1 MRIVRPDEPAI
12 HVVVE
17 DIADPSIVAEVR
29 AEILAAF
36 RELTPATGAW
46 VVAVVA
52 SDTRG
57 RWDVGMRGPKGSHF
71 VSFAAL
77 PTQVAQVAA
86 AHVRRTLRRLFASD
100 VLH

>member
-12 HVVVE
+12 HVLVE
-17 DIADPSIVAEVR
+17 DITDPAIVADVR
-29 AEILAAF
+29 AEILAVF
-36 RELTPATGAW
+36 KEVTVATGAW

-71 VSFAAL
+71 VSFAAM
-77 PTQVAQVAA
+77 PAQVAQVAA

-100 VLH
+100 VSH

>member
-1 MRIVRPDEPAI
+1 MRPDEPAI
-12 HVVVE
+12 HVLVE
-17 DIADPSIVAEVR
+17 DIADPSIVADVR
-29 AEILAAF
+29 AEILAVF
-36 RELTPATGAW
+36 KEVTVVKGAW

-71 VSFAAL
+71 VSFAAM
-77 PTQVAQVAA
+77 PAQVAQVAA

-100 VLH
+100 VSH